1 MRRRFFS
8 AILALTLIFA
18 CLPVSVFADEFDV
31 FKAESPKFT
40 GTLSISENAIEMIK
54 GLEGYVDRPFSDY
67 TQQSIGYGC
76 STEFAKK
83 YGFDPEHLTKE
94 EAHELMLFV
103 LDEMETHV
111 DHFLRTYGVSVNQYQ
126 YDALVSLTYNL
137 GRTWMSPNSRIGK
150 LLVSGD
156 YTVNEMAS
164 AFGIYTHVGYGANAK
179 VDSNLVSRRIL
190 ETKLFLFGAYKLSDV
205 PQKFCR
211 MTYAG
216 NVPPDYTDVALYQE
230 GEPYQVLFEPD
241 PTDHEG
247 EYFAGWYTE
256 NGQKLTAFDV
266 AMDNETVHAEWS
278 ATPVDAELEGPRVR
292 YYPADNPPVVE
303 RDYSNGSQETK
314 PQDKPEPQPQPEYKE
329 ASTVFSDL
337 NSNQWHYS
345 YVNDLFNAG
354 IIDGYDDGKFRPDR
368 SVSCGETL
376 KMILL
381 AAGYPEPTQTS
392 EHWASGYYDMAV
404 QHGIIDETDFKS
416 TQLDVEI
423 SRKTMAKIAANALGL
438 TDYPMFPVYTDTDN
452 VYAAILYYYE
462 ITEGYED
469 NTFRPDRALT
479 RAELSAIVWRI
490 NHNF

>member
-8 AILALTLIFA
+8 AVLALALIFT
-18 CLPVSVFADEFDV
+18 CLPVSAFADEFLT
-31 FKAESPKFT
+31 EPPRFT
-40 GTLSISENAIEMIK
+40 GTLSISENGIEMIK
-54 GLEGYVDRPFSDY
+54 GLEGYVESPFSDY

-83 YGFDPEHLTKE
+83 YGFSTEYLTKE

-111 DHFLRTYGVSVNQYQ
+111 DRFLRTYHISVNQYQ

-150 LLVSGD
+150 LLVSGN
-156 YTVNEMAS
+156 YTINEMAS
-164 AFGIYTHVGYGANAK
+164 AFGIYTHVGYGANAT

-211 MTYAG
+211 MTYEG
-216 NVPPDYTDVALYQE
+216 NVPPDFTDVALYQE
-230 GEPYQVLFEPD
+230 GEPYQILFEPNQAG
-241 PTDHEG
+241 HEG

-256 NGQKLTAFDV
+256 DGRKVTAFDTV
-266 AMDNETVHAEWS
+266 LDNETVHAEWS
-278 ATPVDAELEGPRVR
+278 ATPVDAEVEGSRIP
-292 YYPADNPPVVE
+292 YYPTDNPPVVE
-303 RDYSNGSQETK
+303 RDYSNGGTNTR
-314 PQDKPEPQPQPEYKE
+314 PEEDPQPLPPPNYHE
-329 ASTVFSDL
+329 ASSVFSDL
-337 NSNQWHYS
+337 NSEQWHYS

-354 IIDGYDDGKFRPDR
+354 IINGYEDGTFRPDR
-368 SVSCGETL
+368 TVSCGEAL

-381 AAGYPEPTQTS
+381 AADYPEQEPTS
-392 EHWASGYYDMAV
+392 EHWASGYYDMAI
-404 QHGIIDETDFKS
+404 QYGIIDATDFKS
-416 TQLDVEI
+416 NQLDMAI

-438 TDYPMFPVYTDTDN
+438 TEYYMFPVYNDTDDM
-452 VYAAILYYYE
+452 YAAILYFYE

-469 NTFRPDRALT
+469 HTFRPDRELT
-479 RAELSAIVWRI
+479 RAELSTIVWRI